1 MALSEKIEHVHDAF
15 WILANNLD
23 DNEMVEAGLVISGC
37 IMERL
42 TDAQTARD
50 ARDHIR
56 SYIWGIIDAYIDG
69 KMEVENGK

>member
-1 MALSEKIEHVHDAF
+1 MALSDKLEYVHDAF
-15 WILANNLD
+15 HILANNLD
-23 DNEMVEAGLVISGC
+23 DKEMVEVGLAFSGC

-50 ARDHIR
+50 AREHIR
-56 SYIWGIIDAYIDG
+56 AYIWGIIDAYIDG